1 MRRYRASWPGS
12 TACPARS
19 ERWVSRTGTLARDS
33 AHPACRRAARA
44 HSSVEEHSPY
54 KRRVTGSNPV
64 APTRPEAIWCMA
76 ASRRGAKRG
85 AKHVA
90 LASGRTLQAGAAGM
104 AKMPS
109 TSRRTRTGTSARSR
123 SVSARTVSACA
134 GRSLARPS
142 KRSGTSS
149 RPSTRSWTLACSL
162 RRDTR
167 SRRRWTRGSSTGCQA
182 GRRGRSSCTDG
193 ALPAVGDLHRPGA
206 PRVPP
211 SEWTPARS
219 RQITSVPG
227 RATSHSANESDER
240 SSRMSIGRRVAPP
253 ATRHTGLSDIRC
265 GYPAQRPDTSSS
277 SRIAVVISATPRMT
291 LAAR

>member
-90 LASGRTLQAGAAGM
+90 LASWRTLQAGAAGM

-109 TSRRTRTGTSARSR
+109 TSRRTRTGRSARSR

-193 ALPAVGDLHRPGA
+193 ALPAVGDLHRPGRA
-206 PRVPP
+206 AGAAIGVDPGAVP
-211 SEWTPARS
+211 ADHLRS
-219 RQITSVPG
+219 RPGDQPLGERVRRAVVEDVDRAAG
-227 RATSHSANESDER
+227 RATSNQAHR
-240 SSRMSIGRRVAPP
+240 TVRYTLRLPSSE
-253 ATRHTGLSDIRC
+253 T
-265 GYPAQRPDTSSS
+265 
-277 SRIAVVISATPRMT
+277 
-291 LAAR
+291 